1 MSILK
6 LPKEIR
12 EKNEVVGKVGKD
24 KKCSVNECVELAIR
38 SLSES
43 KWKGYVEKAKLK
55 FKENKQHKIFLC
67 KEHYKEV
74 NKLRKS
80 EEKLYQKKGFLDNS
94 SVAKR
99 GKYLGE

>member
-1 MSILK
+1 LK

-12 EKNEVVGKVGKD
+12 EKKEISGKEGKD
-24 KKCSVNECVELAIR
+24 KKCSISECAEPAIR
-38 SLSES
+38 SLSEN
-43 KWKGYVEKAKLK
+43 KWKGYVEKAK
-55 FKENKQHKIFLC
+55 FTFEENKQHKIFLC
-67 KEHYKEV
+67 KVHYKEV

-94 SVAKR
+94 AATKR

>member
-1 MSILK
+1 LK

-12 EKNEVVGKVGKD
+12 EKKEISGKEGKD
-24 KKCSVNECVELAIR
+24 KKCSISECTEPAIR
-38 SLSES
+38 SLSEN
-43 KWKGYVEKAKLK
+43 KWKGYVESAK
-55 FKENKQHKIFLC
+55 FKFEENKQHKIFLC
-67 KEHYKEV
+67 KVHYKEV

-94 SVAKR
+94 AATKR